1 MVARSSQVLES
12 LCLGLEALHVAGF
25 SHVGK
30 ATTARYGYVQVRRAG
45 LFAAAAALAVFAA
58 SILVLNHPWS
68 IQPHLSR
75 LEAINVALDGY
86 PPNTFGRVE
95 AKLISFDDL
104 RQVPDFRGL
113 QAEAGVSRF
122 WVVAISGNYGARPS
136 FSCCSTPSGYPGKNT
151 WGAVVVADTGG
162 PPRVLLSE
170 VDWHGD
176 WPAWF
181 DKLDDLAPK
190 G

>member
-1 MVARSSQVLES
+1 LHRFALVSKRSTLPGSAS
-12 LCLGLEALHVAGF
+12 
-25 SHVGK
+25 GK
-30 ATTARYGYVQVRRAG
+30 ATTARYGYVHVRRAG
-45 LFAAAAALAVFAA
+45 LFAAAAALAVSGA
-58 SILVLNHPWS
+58 SILMLNHPWKM
-68 IQPHLSR
+68 QPHLSR
-75 LEAINVALDGY
+75 LQAINVALDGY

-95 AKLISFDDL
+95 AKLVGLDNL

-136 FSCCSTPSGYPGKNT
+136 FGCCSTPSGYPGKNR